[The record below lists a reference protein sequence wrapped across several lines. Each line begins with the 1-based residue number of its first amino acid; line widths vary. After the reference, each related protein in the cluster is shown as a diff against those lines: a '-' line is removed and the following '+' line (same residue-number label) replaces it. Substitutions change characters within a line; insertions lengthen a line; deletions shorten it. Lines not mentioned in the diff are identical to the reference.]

1 MSKTKTPPA
10 RGVYGPLGRR
20 RAAEQGAT
28 PETDLAARIE
38 ALKARRP
45 ARPAAET
52 PRYGRKGMPGMVQ
65 LNVAVPV
72 EVKERLV
79 ALAAAHDLRLAE
91 AAELVLDRGLAALD
105 GS

>member
-1 MSKTKTPPA
+1 MSKTPPA
-10 RGVYGPLGRR
+10 RGVYGALRR
-20 RAAEQGAT
+20 HADAAQGAGPT
-28 PETDLAARIE
+28 DDLAARID

-52 PRYGRKGMPGMVQ
+52 PRYGRKGQPGMVQ

-79 ALAAAHDLRLAE
+79 ALAVAHDLRLAE
-91 AAELVLDRGLAALD
+91 AAELVLERGLAALD